1 MAHVGIITSGGDAP
15 GTNAALRAAARVLL
29 NAGTRVTGIRHSW
42 QGAIDGDMVEIDRD
56 FIHGIIENGGTVL
69 KSSRTTLLTQ
79 QGDAERV
86 IAALHGRGINALLVI
101 GGEGSHK
108 GALTL
113 TQAGFPVVGIP
124 KTIDNDLGG
133 TDFTIGFQTA
143 VQTATAAIDNV
154 RTHTESHDQ
163 VMVAEVMGRHAGWI
177 AVYAGIASGADLI
190 LIPERQWNTDEVC
203 EHLDQRHRVQKR
215 AFSLIVI
222 AEGAIASQVDAKQVK
237 DKRTD
242 HLGRVYLGG
251 VGEMLAWELAGHTGY
266 ECRSTNLGYILRGGS
281 PTAQD
286 RILATRLGAHAA
298 ELLLAGQGGV
308 TVGIRGADIA
318 STPFGEAV
326 AALKLVPD
334 ELYTLA
340 QRFF

>member
-1 MAHVGIITSGGDAP
+1 MNHIGIITSGGDAP
-15 GTNAALRAAARVLL
+15 GTNAALRAAARILL
-29 NAGTRVTGIRHSW
+29 NADARVTGIRHSW
-42 QGAIDGDMVEIDRD
+42 QGVLDGDVVSIDRD
-56 FIHGIIENGGTVL
+56 FIHGIIEEGGTVL

-79 QGDAERV
+79 KGDAKKI
-86 IAALHGRGINALLVI
+86 IAALRGQGMDGLIVI

-108 GALTL
+108 GALAL
-113 TQAGFPVVGIP
+113 TDAGFPVVGIP

-190 LIPERQWNTDEVC
+190 LIPERPWNVDEIR

-215 AFSLIVI
+215 AFSLIIV
-222 AEGAIASQVDAKQVK
+222 AEGAIASQTSGKAVK

-242 HLGRVYLGG
+242 HLGRAYLGG
-251 VGEMLAWELAGHTGY
+251 VGEMLARELARHTGY

-286 RILATRLGAHAA
+286 RILATRLGARAA
-298 ELLLAGQGGV
+298 ELLLEGQSGV
-308 TVGIRGADIA
+308 TVGIRGIDIC
-318 STPFGEAV
+318 TTHLGDAV
-326 AALKLVPD
+326 AQLKLVPD
-334 ELYTLA
+334 ELYGLA
-340 QRFF
+340 QKFF